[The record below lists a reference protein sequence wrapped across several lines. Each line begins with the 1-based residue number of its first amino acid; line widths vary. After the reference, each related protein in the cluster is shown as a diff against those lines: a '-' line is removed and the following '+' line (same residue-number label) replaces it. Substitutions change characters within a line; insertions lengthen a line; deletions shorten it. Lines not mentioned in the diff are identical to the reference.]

1 MRKVVA
7 LALLLLAS
15 GIAGFLLYQ
24 GLAGGGFGTQAR
36 PAPAFELPDLDG
48 VARSSDEWDGDIQV
62 VNFWATWCPPCI
74 REIPLLVEIQDEY
87 RDRGVTVIGIAVDET
102 EAVAEFAA
110 GFAFNYP
117 VVVGQEEAMNLAQAY
132 AENFIG
138 LPFTAFTD
146 RSGRIRHIH
155 TGEIHREEIEEI
167 LSRLL

>member
-1 MRKVVA
+1 M
-7 LALLLLAS
+7 LLAS
-15 GIAGFLLYQ
+15 AVAGFLLYQ

-36 PAPAFELPDLDG
+36 PAPEFTLPDLDG
-48 VARSSDEWDGDIQV
+48 VARSSDEWDGDIRV

-110 GFAFNYP
+110 DFAFNYP

-146 RSGRIRHIH
+146 RAGRIRHIH
-155 TGEIHREEIEEI
+155 TGEIHRAEIEEI

>member
-1 MRKVVA
+1 VRKVIA

-15 GIAGFLLYQ
+15 GVAGFLLYQ
-24 GLAGGGFGTQAR
+24 GVAGGGFGTPAR
-36 PAPAFELPDLDG
+36 EAPAFTLPDLDG
-48 VARSSDEWDGDIQV
+48 VARSSDEWDGDVRV

-110 GFAFNYP
+110 GFDFNYP

-146 RSGRIRHIH
+146 RAGRIRHIH

>member
-15 GIAGFLLYQ
+15 GVAGFVLYQ
-24 GLAGGGFGTQAR
+24 FIAADSAAAR
-36 PAPAFELPDLDG
+36 PAPAFTLPDLAG
-48 VARSSDEWDGDIQV
+48 TPRSSAEWNGDLRI

-74 REIPLLVEIQDEY
+74 REIPLLVEIQEEY

-110 GFAFNYP
+110 DFDFNYP

-132 AENFIG
+132 AESFIG
-138 LPFTAFTD
+138 LPFTAFVD
-146 RSGRIRHIH
+146 RDGRIRHVH
-155 TGEIHREEIEEI
+155 TGEIHRPELEEI
-167 LSRLL
+167 LAGLL

>member
-1 MRKVVA
+1 MRKAVV

-15 GIAGFLLYQ
+15 GLAGFVAYQ
-24 GLAGGGFGTQAR
+24 FISTDSAAAR

-48 VARSSDEWDGDIQV
+48 TPRPSAEWDGDIQI

-74 REIPLLVEIQDEY
+74 REIPLLVEIQEEY

-110 GFAFNYP
+110 DFDFNYP
-117 VVVGQEEAMNLAQAY
+117 VVVGQEDAMNLAQAY

-138 LPFTAFTD
+138 LPFTAFVD
-146 RSGRIRHIH
+146 REGRIRHVH
-155 TGEIHREEIEEI
+155 TGEIHRPELEEI
-167 LSRLL
+167 LAGLL